1 MAPLGKFTLSVIGL
15 RLFGAAGFFW
25 GMFLGH
31 LLIDHSIV
39 NKWIQNR
46 LSELDDNLRL
56 LLPYSFYKYY
66 CRLDDNLF
74 GKLWGAILG
83 AVTFGWGGFI
93 TLFILGHILFD
104 IRNNTLV
111 KDAKKGFEHF
121 WNRHWGKILGFI
133 LGYSL
138 HSEIVL
144 FAGIIIGFFADLYR
158 LEGTWRNKLKINWLL
173 GFWSKINP
181 LKLAL
186 HSAEARKVSLIQSM
200 AGLSAKVAKADGQV
214 SENEI
219 RTFKKIFD
227 IQAGNNDKIARIFN
241 TAKQSADDFEPY
253 AFQLRLLAK
262 DDLNL
267 QESIIENL
275 FKIAVA
281 DGRCGDSVLHIIRSV
296 ALIIELPEGNFEA
309 IRKNFEIRTQ
319 ASSLND
325 YYAVLGVWC
334 NASNTEIKQRW
345 KELINQYH
353 PDRAQAKGADQSTI
367 EAYTIKMAE
376 INNAYQNIMKSRKT
390 I

>member
-1 MAPLGKFTLSVIGL
+1 
-15 RLFGAAGFFW
+15 
-25 GMFLGH
+25 MFLGH
-31 LLIDHSIV
+31 LLIDHSLV
-39 NKWIQNR
+39 GKWIENR
-46 LSELDDNLRL
+46 LSELDDNVRL
-56 LLPYSFYKYY
+56 LLPYGFYKYY
-66 CRLDDNLF
+66 SRLDDNLF
-74 GKLWGAILG
+74 GKVWGALLG
-83 AVTFGWGGFI
+83 AAAFGWGGFI

-104 IRNNTLV
+104 VRGNALV

-121 WNRHWGKILGFI
+121 WNRHWGKIFGFI
-133 LGYSL
+133 LGFSL
-138 HSEIVL
+138 HSRIVL

-158 LEGTWRNKLKINWLL
+158 LEGSWRSKLKINRLL
-173 GFWSKINP
+173 GFWARINP

-219 RTFKKIFD
+219 RAFKKIFD
-227 IQAGNNDKIARIFN
+227 ITAGSNDKLARIFN
-241 TAKQSADDFEPY
+241 EAKQTADNFEPY

-267 QESIIENL
+267 QESIVENL

-281 DGRCGDSVLHIIRSV
+281 DGRFGDAELGIIRSV
-296 ALIIELPEGNFEA
+296 ATIIELPDGNFEA
-309 IRKNFEIRTQ
+309 IRQNFEIRTQ

-325 YYAVLGVWC
+325 CYQVLGVFC
-334 NASNTEIKQRW
+334 NASNCEIKRRW

-353 PDRAQAKGADQSTI
+353 PDRAQANGADRCTI
-367 EAYTIKMAE
+367 EAYTLKMAE